1 MTLILATVDEGSTPS
16 ASTILIKR
24 NKKMYVEPIVA
35 MSLAIFLSVTMFF
48 MLYLT
53 AYVIVTG
60 AFYTT
65 KKIKLKIKQDD
76 KDNL

>member
-16 ASTILIKR
+16 ASTTF
-24 NKKMYVEPIVA
+24 KKEKEMYVEPIVA
-35 MSLAIFLSVTMFF
+35 MSLSIFLSVTMFF

-65 KKIKLKIKQDD
+65 RKIKLKIKQDD

>member
-1 MTLILATVDEGSTPS
+1 
-16 ASTILIKR
+16 
-24 NKKMYVEPIVA
+24 MYVEPIVA

-48 MLYLT
+48 MQYLT

-65 KKIKLKIKQDD
+65 KKIKLKIKQYD